1 MKNNFSVKAI
11 VIRLSIWL
19 FVALVAAITVVAMF
33 SDYHKVAELL
43 FAIDPAWLLLIIV
56 SVLFNYL
63 LRFFKWCYFL
73 KVVNVSVPIRQNL
86 WVFFAAF
93 TMVLSPGKIGELVKS
108 VLLKARF
115 DIPVART
122 APVVMAERLTDL
134 LGLMVLCLIGS
145 YQFSFK
151 PQTITALAL
160 LFVVGIVLLTRNTFW
175 SLLIKI
181 IDSLGFMKGL
191 LKVIKLVQATFETLL
206 TLKNLLISVSLSA
219 VSWAGEGVALY
230 FIFKS
235 LNVSV
240 ESLLLISIFAHAFS
254 SVVGALSFLPGGL
267 LVTEGAM
274 GLFFVYV
281 SIPEAQALSATFLI
295 RSLTLWFAVIIGTI
309 VFLAGHNKQD
319 LEALK
324 LIRKSENNID
334 QQPEM
339 IIKN

>member
-1 MKNNFSVKAI
+1 MKSSFSAKAI
-11 VIRLSIWL
+11 VVRLAIWL
-19 FVALVAAITVVAMF
+19 FIALVAAITVVAMF
-33 SDYHKVAELL
+33 SDYHKVSELL
-43 FAIDPAWLLLIIV
+43 LAIDPTWLLLIITA
-56 SVLFNYL
+56 VLFNYM
-63 LRFFKWCYFL
+63 LRFFKWCFFL
-73 KVVNVSVPIRQNL
+73 KVVGVSIPLGQNL
-86 WVFFAAF
+86 WIFFAAF

-108 VLLKARF
+108 FLLKARF
-115 DIPVART
+115 DIPVSRT

-160 LFVVGIVLLTRNTFW
+160 LFVAGIILLTRNSFW
-175 SLLIKI
+175 LLLNKVIARA
-181 IDSLGFMKGL
+181 GFMKGF
-191 LKVIKLVQATFETLL
+191 LKAVKLIQATFESLL
-206 TLKNLLISVSLSA
+206 TLKNLFISVLLSA

-309 VFLAGHNKQD
+309 VFLAGHSKED
-319 LEALK
+319 LQALK
-324 LIRKSENNID
+324 LIKRSKSHTDE
-334 QQPEM
+334 QPDLA
-339 IIKN
+339 IKN